1 MARGRNR
8 FMALGALLVALASSS
23 AVAAEE
29 PAKSPWEFEFAL
41 YGWIP
46 ATSLTA
52 DVQGHTVHSSVS
64 VKDVLDIVTSG
75 NGMAG
80 GGYAAVRYDRFSLFV
95 DAFGGFL
102 EESMREDIPTRVCT
116 LSASVKGE
124 VRLAIVDFA
133 VGYRLGQWSL
143 PQRRRPVSL
152 GVYAGMR
159 YAHAGIQVDATLG
172 VLGGIGRHGALSTA
186 INFADPLIGIRWE
199 VPVLDSVSV
208 DFRGDIG
215 GFGASSNLV
224 WGLVGDARYWF
235 SWNPWSL
242 RPWLSLGYKVLS
254 FDRDPGR
261 DAAVDLVFRGP
272 YIALGVVF

>member
-1 MARGRNR
+1 
-8 FMALGALLVALASSS
+8 MALGALLVALASSS

-46 ATSLTA
+46 GTSLTA
-52 DVQGHTVHSSVS
+52 DVKGHTVHSSVS

-80 GGYAAVRYDRFSLFV
+80 GGYAAVGYDRFSLFV

-159 YAHAGIQVDATLG
+159 YAHTGIQVDATLG
-172 VLGGIGRHGALSTA
+172 VLGGIGRHGTLFTT